1 MDKDILQNY
10 FFTGLLLAVSVVIFF
25 IFLPFLE
32 VLVLSAIFGVVLTPL
47 HRKITRLLKGREST
61 SALLVV
67 LIFAVL
73 VMVPFIFLTMQVL
86 GESKD
91 IYVQLTSESDIDY
104 IQKVTTIVE
113 KPIQNFF
120 PDFSV
125 NIGGFASLA
134 ADWITAHLS
143 AILSSVLSIVTGIVL
158 IFISLFFFLRDGAKF
173 KKILIDLSPLRDTY
187 DEQIFTKV
195 KQTITSTTVGVLL
208 IAIVQGVL
216 AGLGM
221 WIFGVPNFTLWGSVS
236 AVASLVPGL
245 GTAVVFI
252 PAIIYMLIIGNTA
265 YALGLILW
273 GGIIVG
279 TIDNFLTP
287 YLYSRGVEIHQL
299 IMLFAVLGGLIVFG
313 PIGFIF
319 GPIVLALFFS
329 LIEIYQTIILKK
341 NSA

>member
-1 MDKDILQNY
+1 MDKDILQKY
-10 FFTGLLLAVSVVIFF
+10 FFTGLLLVVSVVILF

-32 VLVLSAIFGVVLTPL
+32 VLVLSTIFSVVLTPL
-47 HRKITRLLKGREST
+47 HRKITKILKGREGT
-61 SALLVV
+61 SALIVV

-86 GESKD
+86 GESRD
-91 IYVQLTSESDIDY
+91 IYVQLTSASDIDY
-104 IQKVTTIVE
+104 IQKVTTVIE
-113 KPIQNFF
+113 QPIQRFF

-125 NIGGFASLA
+125 DIGGFASLA

-143 AILSSVLSIVTGIVL
+143 AILSSVLSIVTGIIL
-158 IFISLFFFLRDGAKF
+158 IFISLFFFLRDGGKF
-173 KKILIDLSPLRDTY
+173 KEILIGLSPLNDKY

-195 KQTITSTTVGVLL
+195 KQTITSTTIGVLL
-208 IAIVQGVL
+208 IAVVQGVL

-245 GTAVVFI
+245 GTAIIFI
-252 PAIIYMLIIGNTA
+252 PAVAYMLIIGNTA
-265 YALGLILW
+265 YAVGLILW

-299 IMLFAVLGGLIVFG
+299 LMLFAVLGGLVVFG

-319 GPIVLALFFS
+319 GPIVLALFFA
-329 LIEIYQTIILKK
+329 LIDIYQNIILKK
-341 NSA
+341 NS

>member
-1 MDKDILQNY
+1 MDKDILQKY
-10 FFTGLLLAVSVVIFF
+10 FFTGLLFAVSVLMLL

-32 VLVLSAIFGVVLTPL
+32 VLVLSTIFGVVLTPL
-47 HRKITRLLKGREST
+47 HKKITKMLKGREGT
-61 SALLVV
+61 SALIVV
-67 LIFAVL
+67 IIFAIL

-86 GESKD
+86 DESRD
-91 IYVQLTSESDIDY
+91 IYNQLTSESDIDY
-104 IQKVTTIVE
+104 IQKVTNVVE
-113 KPIQNFF
+113 QPIQKIF

-143 AILSSVLSIVTGIVL
+143 AILSSVLNIVTGIVL

-173 KKILIDLSPLRDTY
+173 KEILIDLSPLNDKY
-187 DEQIFTKV
+187 DEQIFSKV

-216 AGLGM
+216 SGLGM
-221 WIFGVPNFTLWGSVS
+221 WVFGVPNFTLWGSVS
-236 AVASLVPGL
+236 AIASLVPGL

-252 PAIIYMLIIGNTA
+252 PVIAYMFIIGNIP
-265 YALGLILW
+265 YAFGLIAW
-273 GGIIVG
+273 GAIVVG
-279 TIDNFLTP
+279 MIDNFLMP

-341 NSA
+341 ES

>member
-1 MDKDILQNY
+1 MDKDILQKY
-10 FFTGLLLAVSVVIFF
+10 FFTGLLLAVSAVMLF

-32 VLVLSAIFGVVLTPL
+32 VLVLSTIFGVVLSPL
-47 HRKITRLLKGREST
+47 HRKITKMLKGRAGT
-61 SALLVV
+61 SALIVV

-86 GESKD
+86 GESRD
-91 IYVQLTSESDIDY
+91 IYLQLTSESDINY

-113 KPIQNFF
+113 GPIQKFF
-120 PDFSV
+120 PDFNV
-125 NIGGFASLA
+125 NISGFASLA
-134 ADWITAHLS
+134 ADWITGHLS

-173 KKILIDLSPLRDTY
+173 KDILVGLSPLNDKY
-187 DEQIFTKV
+187 DEQIFNKV
-195 KQTITSTTVGVLL
+195 KQTITSTTIGVLL

-236 AVASLVPGL
+236 AIASLVPGL

-252 PAIIYMLIIGNTA
+252 PAVAYMLIIGNNA
-265 YALGLILW
+265 YAFGLILW
-273 GGIIVG
+273 GGVIVG
-279 TIDNFLTP
+279 MIDNFLTP

-299 IMLFAVLGGLIVFG
+299 IMLFAVLGGLVVFG

-341 NSA
+341 NPS